1 MSFSLTAKCK
11 RLQSVTLA
19 GIHFREITNTITS
32 KNLHIEKLYMP
43 KPLFDKALRSF
54 QKVLPANLNRY
65 LCSHH
70 SDFNHSKYSKT
81 LIK

>member
-1 MSFSLTAKCK
+1 
-11 RLQSVTLA
+11 
-19 GIHFREITNTITS
+19 
-32 KNLHIEKLYMP
+32 MP